1 VVGNLIRERGRL
13 GLNDDEASWLA
24 AGLYIAG
31 ADTAAAVMEWTL
43 LALVAYPDKQKKCQ
57 EELDAVVGR
66 SRMPAFEDRDNLPYL
81 KATVREVLRWRSAV
95 AIGVQ
100 HVTMQDDWYQGYF
113 IPKGTI
119 CFANIWSLNRDRK
132 IYGPDADD
140 FNPDRFI
147 GNGDI
152 SSAFADTKDEGHV
165 AYGFGPRICLG
176 RHFANN
182 GIFINI
188 TCLLWAATIFP
199 VIDEKTRNPVIPDLM
214 GTVTDGITVR
224 PLPFEFGI
232 KPRFAEAR
240 VLVTQTREMHV

>member
-1 VVGNLIRERGRL
+1 
-13 GLNDDEASWLA
+13 
-24 AGLYIAG
+24 
-31 ADTAAAVMEWTL
+31 
-43 LALVAYPDKQKKCQ
+43 
-57 EELDAVVGR
+57 
-66 SRMPAFEDRDNLPYL
+66 
-81 KATVREVLRWRSAV
+81 
-95 AIGVQ
+95 
-100 HVTMQDDWYQGYF
+100 MQDDWYQGYF

-147 GNGDI
+147 GNEDI
-152 SSAFADTKDEGHV
+152 SSAFPDTKDEGHV

-188 TCLLWAATIFP
+188 ACLLWAATISP
-199 VIDEKTRNPVIPDLM
+199 VIDEKTGNPVIPDLM
-214 GTVTDGITVR
+214 GTITDGITVR

-232 KPRFAEAR
+232 TPRFAEAR
-240 VLVTQTREMHV
+240 VLVAQTREMHVRGVLFSIL